1 MVLIITSL
9 SGAIR
14 TIEFDVFPMA
24 EFSPPF
30 RYQLLAKGMDSWKNS
45 WRVDYSCETADP
57 APDATNPEDNTPEDN
72 TPEDNTPEDN
82 TPEDNIVGIDE
93 EAEAGGVNG
102 AAHNYFEIHQ
112 DIVQQFL
119 AVHN

>member
-1 MVLIITSL
+1 MKKLFSVLSVVLIITSL

-45 WRVDYSCETADP
+45 WRVDYSWIHFAGEP
-57 APDATNPEDNTPEDN
+57 KIVFHTNNGW
-72 TPEDNTPEDN
+72 
-82 TPEDNIVGIDE
+82 GISARKGIE
-93 EAEAGGVNG
+93 K
-102 AAHNYFEIHQ
+102 
-112 DIVQQFL
+112 
-119 AVHN
+119 